1 MNATERERRD
11 LINELQIM
19 VTVGEHPNV
28 VSLIGACTRSGK
40 QNQQII
46 STLKIYMT
54 TSSLAL
60 QPKRFTK
67 PAMFDLKSVIFII
80 CRGKHS
86 MRILKEKLSFY
97 CPSHHLNWSTN
108 KNCPNFSIHCI
119 YFAAL
124 VFQNNC
130 TCRLDNS
137 AKISR
142 KRHN

>member
-11 LINELQIM
+11 LMNELQIM

-28 VSLIGACTRSGK
+28 ISLIGACTRSGK

-67 PAMFDLKSVIFII
+67 PGFLFKKRYIYNFLRRAYYKDLKRKV
-80 CRGKHS
+80 
-86 MRILKEKLSFY
+86 
-97 CPSHHLNWSTN
+97 
-108 KNCPNFSIHCI
+108 
-119 YFAAL
+119 
-124 VFQNNC
+124 VF
-130 TCRLDNS
+130 LL
-137 AKISR
+137 
-142 KRHN
+142 

>member
-28 VSLIGACTRSGK
+28 ISLIGACTRSGK

-46 STLKIYMT
+46 PTYMT
-54 TSSLAL
+54 TPSLAL

-80 CRGKHS
+80 CTGKHS
-86 MRILKEKLSFY
+86 MRISKEKLSF
-97 CPSHHLNWSTN
+97 CCHH
-108 KNCPNFSIHCI
+108 
-119 YFAAL
+119 
-124 VFQNNC
+124 Q
-130 TCRLDNS
+130 
-137 AKISR
+137 
-142 KRHN
+142 